1 MRDLAKLSAV
11 DAAKQTRAGE
21 ISAAELVEAALE
33 RIAALDGRLQAF
45 MTIDE
50 AGARRPAERS
60 LSRILSP
67 LPESEQRTVRSCTPI
82 TRQRQMSFALLAR
95 WRLAAY

>member
-21 ISAAELVEAALE
+21 ISAAKLVEAALE
-33 RIAALDGRLQAF
+33 RIAALDRRLQAF

-50 AGARRPAERS
+50 AGARQTAHDSTPSLHRNVDLCMGSPS

-67 LPESEQRTVRSCTPI
+67 LPSHDNVR
-82 TRQRQMSFALLAR
+82 FARAR
-95 WRLAAY
+95 P